1 MAAVKEKEKFSQ
13 TEKRIVKRKRRK
25 KAFIITVSVIALVTA
40 LTFVLNLI
48 SRSTMLKLAKSFDKV
63 SYENQL
69 VPEKDENGD
78 WTFTTDEPMRVM
90 QLTDVHLGIGYM
102 SAFGK
107 DRQALTAVAAMIT
120 AEKPDL
126 VIVTGDLSYPV
137 PFQSGTFNNKS
148 AAEVF
153 SQLMETLGVYWTMT
167 FGNHD
172 TEIYSYYSRED
183 ISDFYENSGF
193 KYCIF
198 KEGPESIDGS
208 CNNVIKVKN
217 SDGIITNALISLD
230 SHSYTKDDI
239 FGAFNHYDNIHENQV
254 EWYKEQI
261 LSLGAENEATAVKNK
276 VSYDSEKPV
285 QSFLFFHIPLVEYS
299 DAWDE
304 LKENGYENTGDVE
317 FIEGFKGEEECCG
330 EGSDSL
336 FETALS
342 LGSTKAMFCGHDHIN
357 YYSLNYKGIVL
368 SYGYS
373 IDCLAYPGIK
383 SRGSQRGCSII
394 TCNPDSTYAIDK
406 YNYYS
411 ERYANIEGFERE
423 SVNMQYEGESFEVKE

>member
-1 MAAVKEKEKFSQ
+1 MAAVKEKEKFSE
-13 TEKRIVKRKRRK
+13 TEKKLVKKKRRK
-25 KAFIITVSVIALVTA
+25 KRLIITLAVIAAVA
-40 LTFVLNLI
+40 ILTVVLNII
-48 SRSTMLKLAKSFDKV
+48 SKSTMLELADSFEKV

-69 VPEKDENGD
+69 VPQRDENGN
-78 WTFTTDEPMRVM
+78 WTFTTDEPLRVM

-107 DRQALTAVAAMIT
+107 DRQALTAVAEMIT

-153 SQLMETLGVYWTMT
+153 SRLMENLGVYWTLT

-172 TEIYSYYSRED
+172 TEIYSYYSREKIAD
-183 ISDFYENSGF
+183 YYENSGF
-193 KYCIF
+193 EYCIF
-198 KEGPESIDGS
+198 KAGPEDIDGS
-208 CNNVIKVKN
+208 CNNVINIKN

-230 SHSYTKDDI
+230 SHSYVKSDI

-254 EWYKEQI
+254 EWYKTQVKA
-261 LSLGAENEATAVKNK
+261 LSAENEATAVKNG
-276 VSYDSEKPV
+276 VEYDSEKPV

-304 LKENGYENTGDVE
+304 LKENGYENTDDVE

-330 EGSDSL
+330 EGSDTL
-336 FETALS
+336 FETALE

-383 SRGSQRGCSII
+383 KRGSQRGCTVI
-394 TCNPDSTYAIDK
+394 TCNPDSTYSIDK

-411 ERYANIEGFERE
+411 ERYAACDIPERE
-423 SVNMQYEGESFEVKE
+423 SVNMQYDGKSFEEK